1 MAQKLILNDDVLEK
15 AIKIL
20 ENRSFIENKDSK
32 QILMNGLCQI
42 DHFKTLM
49 RDPSLCF
56 YLYPYLED
64 FVQQV
69 TYRPIQ
75 KGKILFHEGDNVSN
89 LYFVMRGSFVEFQ
102 LKSEGDLEQ
111 EIYWEQQAGQY
122 KQQLTQIQKDQ
133 LELQEK
139 KKIQQLEMQ
148 KIQAS
153 QQKQGYYG
161 NDSARG
167 ETTTTITGQTS
178 TQNQIGQNQKSQ
190 KTLAIIQDDKTQQT
204 KRSQRMKEQ
213 PRKSGSLEEIYFTDD
228 YKQKQSKLQ
237 SMSNMYSEATRF
249 YQGTE
254 FEQLLKIENKY
265 QERYFKNN
273 KCLFKKTHTYSAGM
287 SFGEL
292 HNFDTLPEGNLN
304 SNRKTSSKSTVVCS
318 ENSFLLQIPCKA
330 YQRIFS
336 KLTEKINFVF
346 HVLANCFPAVK
357 KVILNEFAFQ
367 FNEQSLEFNQHL
379 FSDGEPCNYVY
390 IMKGGEIDYR
400 KQITIRGELVEKRI
414 GMVNQGEIF
423 GHEDIF
429 QLSRQYSVYSCVNNS
444 IVYRI
449 KKESLLISQ
458 FIQPLKSYVK
468 QRQEYLNKRVQDIIQ
483 RNTDLIEQQEE
494 QEKLK
499 NQKQQQNFSIYSLDK
514 TANSTH
520 QFHTNSLRQFE
531 SKSNTKQGHQTNNH
545 IHSLSHIP
553 INGNAQS
560 QRNIQSNQA
569 ENNAGFFQSAKN
581 LNLGENDYH
590 LTFKSLT
597 KLEILQSQSNVKTED
612 QSKNENS
619 PQKEN
624 QKNQQNKKIKNAQI
638 QTTRAQ
644 PESVYSRIIRPDS
657 AFKEELDQMKREQAA
672 QLSQFNSSDIMSSGH
687 LHDQTSSSKFLSM
700 NKIYRSNQ
708 QHSQTEF
715 KINKMPKDMFSLQIA
730 INSDEKLKKKILIR
744 TIKQEEE
751 DQRQSQS
758 NLRSGSS
765 SPVKKNPTSDQ
776 QQIFIQKI
784 PRGTTS
790 SLMRYKEQ
798 AKDYFIK
805 DDKPK
810 QLDFF
815 MEFQNYRQE
824 IKAKELYDKIN
835 KKEVKEDPYS
845 HIDFNVVQNAVSTPQ
860 SQISNQSTSQQSNNN
875 KFMSNSLFP
884 NTTKSSNQIDKP
896 KSSQFLN
903 SLKANQSINLISKQ
917 KNLMNNNFFT
927 NEEADISPSDNEYA
941 PQILNMYNSQSINS
955 QSQSNINQYNKNYSE
970 SQRSQSREIMRRSQS
985 NTQQSHR
992 KIHFSNQNSI
1002 NQYQKNT
1009 KISNFGAN
1017 FNDFQETKKQQFES
1031 APIQIRSNFDGQQN
1045 GISQNNQE
1053 IKPEKAQNKLFS
1065 TVYVQNQLAENDI
1078 RNSFQNSLSFGG
1090 LRNSNNLR
1098 IGQKLNSIGTRDKI
1112 FKK

>member
-1 MAQKLILNDDVLEK
+1 MAQKLIINDDVLEK

-32 QILMNGLCQI
+32 QTLMNGLCQI

-111 EIYWEQQAGQY
+111 EMYWEQQAGQY
-122 KQQLTQIQKDQ
+122 KQQLTQIQLNQ
-133 LELQEK
+133 LEVQEK
-139 KKIQQLEMQ
+139 KKMQLLEMQ

-153 QQKQGYYG
+153 YQKQGQYG

-178 TQNQIGQNQKSQ
+178 TLNHIGQNQKSQ
-190 KTLAIIQDDKTQQT
+190 KALTAIQDDKAQQS
-204 KRSQRMKEQ
+204 KRNYRMKEQ
-213 PRKSGSLEEIYFTDD
+213 PRKSGSLEEIYFTDEF
-228 YKQKQSKLQ
+228 KQKQSKLQ

-254 FEQLLKIENKY
+254 YEQLLKIENKY

-273 KCLFKKTHTYSAGM
+273 KCLFKKTHTYAAGM

-292 HNFDTLPEGNLN
+292 HNFDTLPDGNLN
-304 SNRKTSSKSTVVCS
+304 SYRKASSKSTVVCS
-318 ENSFLLQIPCKA
+318 ENSFLLEISCKA

-367 FNEQSLEFNQHL
+367 FNEQTLEFNQHL
-379 FSDGEPCNYVY
+379 FSEGEPCNYVY
-390 IMKGGEIDYR
+390 IMNGGEIDYR

-444 IVYRI
+444 VVYRI
-449 KKESLLISQ
+449 KKEFLLISQ

-468 QRQEYLNKRVQDIIQ
+468 QRQEYLSKRVQDIIQ
-483 RNTDLIEQQEE
+483 RNTDLIDQQEE
-494 QEKLK
+494 QEKQK
-499 NQKQQQNFSIYSLDK
+499 NQRQQQTLSIYSLEK

-520 QFHTNSLRQFE
+520 QNHSNSQRQFE
-531 SKSNTKQGHQTNNH
+531 PKSNTKLNHQTNNH

-553 INGNAQS
+553 ANGNVQS
-560 QRNIQSNQA
+560 QRHIQNNQI
-569 ENNAGFFQSAKN
+569 ENSAGLFQSAKN
-581 LNLGENDYH
+581 INLGENDYH

-597 KLEILQSQSNVKTED
+597 KLELIQSQSNVKAED

-619 PQKEN
+619 SQKE
-624 QKNQQNKKIKNAQI
+624 NQQNKKIKIAQI

-657 AFKEELDQMKREQAA
+657 AFKQELDQMKKEQAA
-672 QLSQFNSSDIMSSGH
+672 QFSQFNSSDIMSSGH
-687 LHDQTSSSKFLSM
+687 LHDNTSSSKFLSI
-700 NKIYRSNQ
+700 NKIYRSNEQ
-708 QHSQTEF
+708 QQSQNEF
-715 KINKMPKDMFSLQIA
+715 KINKLPKDMFSLQIA

-744 TIKQEEE
+744 TIKQQEE
-751 DQRQSQS
+751 DQYSSQ
-758 NLRSGSS
+758 NKLRSGSN
-765 SPVKKNPTSDQ
+765 SPVKQNHNSDQ
-776 QQIFIQKI
+776 QQTFIQKT

-790 SLMRYKEQ
+790 SLMRYKVQ
-798 AKDYFIK
+798 AKEYFVK

-824 IKAKELYDKIN
+824 IKAKEIYDKIN
-835 KKEVKEDPYS
+835 KKEAVEDPFS
-845 HIDFNVVQNAVSTPQ
+845 HINFNVVQNAVSTPQ
-860 SQISNQSTSQQSNNN
+860 SQISNQSTLQSSNNN
-875 KFMSNSLFP
+875 KLISNSLFP
-884 NTTKSSNQIDKP
+884 NTTKSNNQIDKP
-896 KSSQFLN
+896 KNSQFLN
-903 SLKANQSINLISKQ
+903 SLKANQSMNLISKQ
-917 KNLMNNNFFT
+917 KNLMSNNFLT
-927 NEEADISPSDNEYA
+927 NEEADNSPNNKEYA
-941 PQILNMYNSQSINS
+941 PPILNIYNSQSINS
-955 QSQSNINQYNKNYSE
+955 QSQSNINLYNKSYSE
-970 SQRSQSREIMRRSQS
+970 SQKSQSRDTMRRSQS
-985 NTQQSHR
+985 NTQQSQR

-1009 KISNFGAN
+1009 KISNLGAN
-1017 FNDFQETKKQQFES
+1017 FNDFNEIKKQQIES
-1031 APIQIRSNFDGQQN
+1031 APIQLRNNFDSQQN

-1053 IKPEKAQNKLFS
+1053 IKPEKSQNKLFS
-1065 TVYVQNQLAENDI
+1065 TVYLQNQLAENDI
-1078 RNSFQNSLSFGG
+1078 RNNFQNSLSFGG
-1090 LRNSNNLR
+1090 LRNFNNLR
-1098 IGQKLNSIGTRDKI
+1098 LGQKLNSIGSRDKI

>member
-1 MAQKLILNDDVLEK
+1 MAQKFIINDDVLEK

-32 QILMNGLCQI
+32 QTLMNGLCQI

-69 TYRPIQ
+69 TYRPIP
-75 KGKILFHEGDNVSN
+75 KGKILFHEGDNVNN

-102 LKSEGDLEQ
+102 IKSEGDLEQ
-111 EIYWEQQAGQY
+111 EMYWEQQAGQY
-122 KQQLTQIQKDQ
+122 KQQLTQIQKNQ
-133 LELQEK
+133 LEVQEK
-139 KKIQQLEMQ
+139 KKMQLQEIQ

-153 QQKQGYYG
+153 YQKQGQYG

-167 ETTTTITGQTS
+167 ETTTTIGQTA
-178 TQNQIGQNQKSQ
+178 TLNQIGQNQKSL
-190 KTLAIIQDDKTQQT
+190 KTLTVIQDDKTQQS
-204 KRSQRMKEQ
+204 KRSYRTKEQ
-213 PRKSGSLEEIYFTDD
+213 PRKSGSLEEIYFTDEF
-228 YKQKQSKLQ
+228 KQKQSKLQ
-237 SMSNMYSEATRF
+237 SMSSMYSEATRF
-249 YQGTE
+249 YQGIE
-254 FEQLLKIENKY
+254 YEQLLKIENKY

-292 HNFDTLPEGNLN
+292 HNFDTLPDGNLN
-304 SNRKTSSKSTVVCS
+304 SYRKTSSKSTVVCS
-318 ENSFLLQIPCKA
+318 ENSFLLQISCKA

-346 HVLANCFPAVK
+346 HVLANCFPSVK

-367 FNEQSLEFNQHL
+367 FNEQTLEYNQHL
-379 FSDGEPCNYVY
+379 FSEGEPCNYVY
-390 IMKGGEIDYR
+390 IMQGGEIDYR

-444 IVYRI
+444 VVYRI
-449 KKESLLISQ
+449 KKEFLLISQ

-468 QRQEYLNKRVQDIIQ
+468 QRQEYLSKRVQDIIQ

-494 QEKLK
+494 QDKQK

-520 QFHTNSLRQFE
+520 QIHSNSLRQLE
-531 SKSNTKQGHQTNNH
+531 SKSHSKLNHQTNNH

-553 INGNAQS
+553 VNANLKS
-560 QRNIQSNQA
+560 QKHTQNNQT
-569 ENNAGFFQSAKN
+569 ENSAGLFQSAKN
-581 LNLGENDYH
+581 INLGENDYH

-597 KLEILQSQSNVKTED
+597 KLEILQSQSNTKTED
-612 QSKNENS
+612 QSKNENTS
-619 PQKEN
+619 QKEN
-624 QKNQQNKKIKNAQI
+624 QQNQQNKKIKNAQL

-657 AFKEELDQMKREQAA
+657 AFKEELDQMKKEQAA

-687 LHDQTSSSKFLSM
+687 LHDYTSSSKFLSL
-700 NKIYRSNQ
+700 NKMYRGNQ
-708 QHSQTEF
+708 QQSQSEF

-744 TIKQEEE
+744 TLKQEEE
-751 DQRQSQS
+751 NQYQSQ
-758 NLRSGSS
+758 NKLRSGSN
-765 SPVKKNPTSDQ
+765 SPVKKDLNSNEQ
-776 QQIFIQKI
+776 QTFIQKI

-798 AKDYFIK
+798 AKDYFVK

-824 IKAKELYDKIN
+824 IKAKEIYDKLN
-835 KKEVKEDPYS
+835 KKEAKEDPFS
-845 HIDFNVVQNAVSTPQ
+845 HIDFNVVQNSVSTPQ
-860 SQISNQSTSQQSNNN
+860 SQISNQSTSQQSNTNKLISNN
-875 KFMSNSLFP
+875 LLP
-884 NTTKSSNQIDKP
+884 NTTKSINQTDKP

-917 KNLMNNNFFT
+917 KNFMNNNFFT
-927 NEEADISPSDNEYA
+927 SEEADYSPENRESI
-941 PQILNMYNSQSINS
+941 PPILNMYNSQSISS
-955 QSQSNINQYNKNYSE
+955 QSQSNLNQYNKNFSE
-970 SQRSQSREIMRRSQS
+970 SQRSQSKDNMRRSQS

-1002 NQYQKNT
+1002 NSYQKNT
-1009 KISNFGAN
+1009 KISNFGAK
-1017 FNDFQETKKQQFES
+1017 FNDFKETKIQQFES
-1031 APIQIRSNFDGQQN
+1031 APIQVRSNFESQQN

-1053 IKPEKAQNKLFS
+1053 IRPDKTQNKLFS
-1065 TVYVQNQLAENDI
+1065 AVYVQNQQAENDI
-1078 RNSFQNSLSFGG
+1078 RNNFQNSLSFVG

-1098 IGQKLNSIGTRDKI
+1098 LGQKLNQINARDKI
-1112 FKK
+1112 LKK